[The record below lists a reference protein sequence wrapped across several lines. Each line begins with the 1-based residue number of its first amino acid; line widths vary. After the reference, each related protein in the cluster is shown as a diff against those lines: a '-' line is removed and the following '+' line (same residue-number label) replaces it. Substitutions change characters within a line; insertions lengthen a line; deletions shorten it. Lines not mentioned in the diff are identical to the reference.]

1 MTRLPILTLAAVAA
15 ISFTPFSANGNG
27 AQQTASQLRDDNCKV
42 TVWQN
47 KAELTKA
54 VKEKLEALGLEVEN
68 DKNCAIIIKP
78 GNKPSVPKPPSS
90 NTPETPEQNQPE
102 TEAPDSDKP
111 VIPEEKP
118 TNPSVPDLPTLP
130 DIPTVPDQNQP
141 ETPEQET
148 TTAPDQ
154 NENLS
159 YAEQVVSLVNEQ
171 RKNAGLSEL
180 AFNKEVS
187 SAAMVRA
194 QEIQTSFSHTRPNG
208 TSFSTVLKDNGI
220 SFRSAGE
227 NIAWGQRTPKQV
239 MNAWMNSQ
247 GHRANILNSNFSSI
261 GVAYV
266 QSPSGTPYW
275 VQLFIR

>member
-47 KAELTKA
+47 KTELTKA
-54 VKEKLEALGLEVEN
+54 MKEKLEALGLEVGN

-90 NTPETPEQNQPE
+90 NTPETP
-102 TEAPDSDKP
+102 
-111 VIPEEKP
+111 
-118 TNPSVPDLPTLP
+118 
-130 DIPTVPDQNQP
+130 DQNQP

-148 TTAPDQ
+148 TPAPDQ